1 MADQGD
7 DSDEGTVEEK
17 PKGGSKKLLIIGLIV
32 GLLLGGGAAFG
43 ALIMM
48 KGGEDTHVEEEVVVE
63 EYQIDPQFVKVEH
76 MTIPLIYN
84 NRVFGNATIDFSMK
98 VDGVDNKMLVVQN
111 LPEIRD
117 AMLRHFSTHP
127 IGKKDSPKSIDYILL
142 TDTLLKISND
152 VLHSPLVLQ
161 AMVVQVRL
169 Y

>member
-1 MADQGD
+1 MADK
-7 DSDEGTVEEK
+7 SDENPEKEK

-43 ALIMM
+43 ALTMM
-48 KGGEDTHVEEEVVVE
+48 KADEGGHVEEDVVVVE
-63 EYQIDPQFVKVEH
+63 EHQIDPQYVKVEH
-76 MTIPLIYN
+76 MTIPLIHN

-98 VDGVDNKMLVVQN
+98 VDGIDNKIIVVQN

-117 AMLRHFSTHP
+117 AMLRHFSSNP
-127 IGKKDSPKSIDYILL
+127 IGRKDSPRSIDYILL

-152 VLHSPLVLQ
+152 ILHTPLVLQ

-169 Y
+169 F